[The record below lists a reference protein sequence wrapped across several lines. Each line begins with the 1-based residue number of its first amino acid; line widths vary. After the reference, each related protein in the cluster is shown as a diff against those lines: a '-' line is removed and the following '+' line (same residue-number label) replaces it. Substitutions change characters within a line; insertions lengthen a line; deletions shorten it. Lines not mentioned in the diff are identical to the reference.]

1 MKKILGF
8 LFAVVILGCGG
19 YFVYV
24 NYIKSKV
31 PKLNLEEEVSN
42 ASKYYVYGNHFNIEG
57 NIDIKDKNYDSL
69 CLTLY
74 NGEDK
79 DIEITSDTDGGKINY
94 YISNLINDGLY
105 LDNLDI
111 GTYYL
116 VLKATYPN
124 SEDSEK
130 PIIKYYGIKN
140 DTKYKETVYYTLSK
154 YNNIITI
161 DSNNEYNTLEFVVKK
176 NNSKNKNYD
185 VTIDPGHGGM
195 DGGGAS
201 GNYKETDFTMDISK
215 KVKSNLEKAGITVKL
230 THDEGDI
237 DKNHVMDEYNKGG
250 RAVIPNEVKSKYT
263 FSIHINKSG
272 SSKVKGIELY
282 TPSDINYDL
291 AKDIVN
297 NITSNTSLG
306 YSSNRLYKKF
316 DGIYTHNFT
325 ESEVKSAI
333 DGYDEKIINIIML
346 LLNLIIYI

>member
-1 MKKILGF
+1 
-8 LFAVVILGCGG
+8 
-19 YFVYV
+19 
-24 NYIKSKV
+24 
-31 PKLNLEEEVSN
+31 
-42 ASKYYVYGNHFNIEG
+42 
-57 NIDIKDKNYDSL
+57 
-69 CLTLY
+69 
-74 NGEDK
+74 
-79 DIEITSDTDGGKINY
+79 
-94 YISNLINDGLY
+94 
-105 LDNLDI
+105 
-111 GTYYL
+111 
-116 VLKATYPN
+116 
-124 SEDSEK
+124 
-130 PIIKYYGIKN
+130 
-140 DTKYKETVYYTLSK
+140 
-154 YNNIITI
+154 
-161 DSNNEYNTLEFVVKK
+161 
-176 NNSKNKNYD
+176 
-185 VTIDPGHGGM
+185 M

-272 SSKVKGIELY
+272 SSKVKGIEVY

-333 DGYDEKIINIIML
+333 DGYDEKNYKHYNVTTKSNYLYMIRETGGFMTGAYVDNSNPDKIGVNPYYDSNIGNESYLLELGYISNSTDIDTLKEEQDALAKAISDSIIKEINEKM
-346 LLNLIIYI
+346 